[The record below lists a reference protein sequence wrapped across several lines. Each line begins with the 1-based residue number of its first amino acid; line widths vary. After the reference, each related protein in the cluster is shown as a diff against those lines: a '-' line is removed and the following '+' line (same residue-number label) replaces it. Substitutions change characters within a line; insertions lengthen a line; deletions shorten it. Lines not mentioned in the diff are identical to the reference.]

1 MVNGEDH
8 IPWCDL
14 LNYLRSGLMYLANDG
29 VTEEVGSEVGE
40 QLGFLAEFWQSIDW
54 RALGVAAIITSLQIL
69 VAIII
74 FFILKKLGRYFIEL
88 AFKKHLQENN
98 TIPNRYNTLYSLTKN
113 IYKSVLYFFLVY
125 TILELIGIPVGS
137 LVAGVG
143 VIGLALSLGAQGF
156 VSDIVNGFMIL
167 LEKQID
173 IGDVVEL
180 ASVVGTVEDVNLK
193 TTLVKD
199 FDGTKHYIPN
209 RNITI
214 ISNKSRGE
222 MRALIRVRLLP
233 GTDLEKVRQIIQQVN
248 DTYIPDHEAITT
260 PPAGVMFVPETAG
273 QTAAQVVMF
282 TSPGQQ
288 IPTQFE
294 FYEKYVDALTKEGIE
309 LPKINIDT
317 ATQ

>member
-1 MVNGEDH
+1 
-8 IPWCDL
+8 
-14 LNYLRSGLMYLANDG
+14 MYLTSEG
-29 VTEEVGSEVGE
+29 VSSELIEELGD
-40 QLGFLAEFWQSIDW
+40 QTGFLVEFWGSIDW
-54 RALGVAAIITSLQIL
+54 RAIGIAAIITALQIL
-69 VAIII
+69 VAVII

-98 TIPNRYNTLYSLTKN
+98 AIPNRYNTLYNLSKN
-113 IYKSVLYFFLVY
+113 IYRAVLYFFLVY
-125 TILELIGIPVGS
+125 TILELIGIPVGT
-137 LVAGVG
+137 LVAGAG

-173 IGDVVEL
+173 IGDLVEL
-180 ASVVGTVEDVNLK
+180 AGVVGTVEDVNLK

-209 RNITI
+209 RNIMI

-233 GTDLEKVRQIIQQVN
+233 GTDLEQVRQVIQQIN
-248 DTYIPDHEAITT
+248 DTFIPDNEDITT

-282 TSPGQQ
+282 TKPGRQFA
-288 IPTQFE
+288 TQFE
-294 FYEKYVDALTKEGIE
+294 FYEKYVDGLTKAGIE

-317 ATQ
+317 TA